1 VLALQQLWHAAST
14 TAEAGGAAMDRTVQS
29 ILKLQDTVTEAASKV
44 KVLENLPNKFLKLF
58 S

>member
-1 VLALQQLWHAAST
+1 VANSARTAAVVERTAST

-44 KVLENLPNKFLKLF
+44 KLSWRIFPTNF
-58 S
+58 